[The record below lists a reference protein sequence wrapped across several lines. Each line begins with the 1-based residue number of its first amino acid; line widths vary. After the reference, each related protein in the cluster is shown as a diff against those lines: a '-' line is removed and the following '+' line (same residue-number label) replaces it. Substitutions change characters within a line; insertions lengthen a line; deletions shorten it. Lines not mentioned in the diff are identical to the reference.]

1 MRLVD
6 THSLKLV
13 EFTED
18 KTPYGRYAV
27 LSHRWSDDEVT
38 FKEFRKGL
46 NKDSIGYR
54 KIVAACEY
62 AKAHRYAYVWID
74 TCCIDKRS
82 SAELSEAINS
92 MYRWYQRSAACYAY
106 LQDVAYGETADEL
119 TIIDALKASRWFGR
133 GWTLQELLA
142 PAEVIFLNAQWQAI
156 GSRQD
161 DYIATAVSQITGIGL
176 YDLNNFNHQRPSVAR
191 KMSWAARRVTTRP
204 EDLAY
209 CLLGLFDVNMPMLY
223 GEGMLKA
230 FMRLQQEI
238 IKKSDDKS
246 IFAWGWDLPGEF
258 GLAWYGL
265 LAPSPAPFD
274 NCGEIVVDEG
284 NFENKYPYE
293 MTNQGLSLRSKAE
306 LLGSEKYLI
315 DLDCMKLATNED
327 GHLRRHRC
335 YLILEPATP
344 DGRIFRRRHVHRTIN
359 EDLEAKYP
367 KDRREPCGVR
377 KFLIKQAGL

>member
-46 NKDSIGYR
+46 NQDSIGHR

-62 AKAHRYAYVWID
+62 AKAQRHAYIWID

-92 MYRWYQRSAACYAY
+92 MFRWYQRSAACYAY
-106 LQDVAYGETADEL
+106 LQDVSYEGTADEF
-119 TIIDALKASRWFGR
+119 TILDALRASRWFGR

-142 PAEVIFLNAQWQAI
+142 PAEVIFLNAQWRAI

-161 DYIATAVSQITGIGL
+161 DYIATAVSEITGIGL

-265 LAPSPAPFD
+265 LAPSPAPFEK
-274 NCGEIVVDEG
+274 CGEIVVDEG

-293 MTNQGLSLRSKAE
+293 MTNQGLSLKSKAE

-359 EDLEAKYP
+359 EDLESKYP
-367 KDRREPCGVR
+367 RDRREPCGVR